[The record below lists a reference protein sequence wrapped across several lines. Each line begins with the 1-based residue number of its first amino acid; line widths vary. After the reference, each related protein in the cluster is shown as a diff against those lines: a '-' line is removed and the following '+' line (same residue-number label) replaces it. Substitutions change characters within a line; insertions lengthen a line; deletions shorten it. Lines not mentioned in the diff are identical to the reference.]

1 MTGAKKHSPSKAV
14 AKTYEP
20 TPREREVLDAQRV
33 RKDKRPSRPNVTAS
47 IDGDTAHVTFTHS
60 AQHMY

>member
-1 MTGAKKHSPSKAV
+1 MKSNLAKP
-14 AKTYEP
+14 YEP
-20 TPREREVLDAQRV
+20 TPREREALEAQRA

-47 IDGDTAHVTFTHS
+47 INGDAAQVTFTHS